1 MAFEPRPFI
10 SGGAGLDHM
19 QRLFLDAGRVSVLG
33 GWLVVTYSFGNPAV
47 DATHV
52 FLGFALLL
60 LGVLLLTFS
69 PAACQFP
76 WAPQVGGFVAKAVLN
91 HLLDRAVEAARF

>member
-19 QRLFLDAGRVSVLG
+19 QRLFLDAGRVSVLA
-33 GWLVVTYSFGNPAV
+33 GWLVVTYSFGNPAA

-52 FLGFALLL
+52 FLGFTLLL
-60 LGVLLLTFS
+60 LGVFLLAFS
-69 PAACQFP
+69 PAAYQFP
-76 WAPQVGGFVAKAVLN
+76 WVPRVSAFVAETVLN
-91 HLLDRAVEAARF
+91 HLFDHAGELA

>member
-1 MAFEPRPFI
+1 MPLQPRPFI
-10 SGGAGLDHM
+10 GGGAGLGHM
-19 QRLFLDAGRVSVLG
+19 QQLFLDAGRVSVLG
-33 GWLVVTYSFGNPAV
+33 GWLVVTYSFGNHAV
-47 DATHV
+47 GATHV

-60 LGVLLLTFS
+60 LGVLLLAFS

-76 WAPQVGGFVAKAVLN
+76 WAPQIGAFVAKAVLN